1 MGESTFVASQET
13 TQPRAR
19 QRPVHSLRLQMD
31 VPLVLIV
38 ASLLVIGLLAVY
50 SSSWEFSLREYEDTS
65 GVFLRQV
72 GFVLLGSGV
81 AVVLS
86 MFDYHLYRK
95 LAVPMMLATIGLL
108 VLVIIL
114 NRNNDAEY
122 SRTLFGASV
131 QPSELAK
138 LVAIIYL
145 TVWLASKQ
153 AQLNSLSIGLV
164 PMMVILGI
172 TAAIIMIQP
181 DFSAAITVVLLG
193 ITLFFLAGSDLRQ
206 IILLVLIIALM
217 GVLVYFISDTAQE
230 RINNFEIGLKT
241 PTEAAYHVKRAFE
254 AVIKGGLFGVGIGR
268 GTTKYMGGLPV
279 PWTDSIF
286 AIVAEETGLIGASV
300 LVLLFLAFIWRG
312 TLIANRAPDL
322 SGKLLAGGVTFWIG
336 FEAILNIAGLL
347 NLAPVAGNALP
358 LISAGGSNMV
368 ATLAGIGIL
377 FNVARSD
384 HRKQTDTEGR
394 NYRAVVDLR
403 GRNGGRR
410 VSRRG
415 RSAGRISQ

>member
-1 MGESTFVASQET
+1 MGESTFVASPESQ
-13 TQPRAR
+13 QPRAHR
-19 QRPVHSLRLQMD
+19 SVHSLRLQMD

-38 ASLLVIGLLAVY
+38 ASLVVIGLLAVY
-50 SSSWEFSLREYEDTS
+50 SSSWEFSLDQYGDTS
-65 GVFLRQV
+65 GVFLRQIA
-72 GFVLLGSGV
+72 FVLLGAGI

-86 MFDYHLYRK
+86 LFDYHLYRK
-95 LAVPMMLATIGLL
+95 LAVPLMLATIGLL
-108 VLVIIL
+108 LLVIIVS
-114 NRNNDAEY
+114 DGSEY

-138 LVAIIYL
+138 LASIIYL

-153 AQLNSLSIGLV
+153 NQLNNFSLGLL
-164 PMMVILGI
+164 PMMVILGF
-172 TAAIIMIQP
+172 TAVIIMIQP

-206 IILLVLIIALM
+206 ILLLVVVIAIM
-217 GVLVYFISDTAQE
+217 GVAVYFVSDTAKE
-230 RINNFEIGLKT
+230 RIVNFRTGLID
-241 PTEAAYHVKRAFE
+241 PLQAAYHVQRAYE
-254 AVIKGGLFGVGIGR
+254 AVIKGGVFGVGIGR
-268 GTTKYMGGLPV
+268 GTTKFFGGLPV

-286 AIVAEETGLIGASV
+286 AIIVEETGLVGATV
-300 LVLLFLAFIWRG
+300 LVLLFLALIWRG
-312 TLIANRAPDL
+312 TVIANRATDL
-322 SGKLLAGGVTFWIG
+322 TGKLLAGGVTFWIG

-358 LISAGGSNMV
+358 LISAGGSSMV
-368 ATLAGIGIL
+368 ASLAGIGVL
-377 FNVARSD
+377 LNVARND
-384 HRKQTDTEGR
+384 HRKQTDVEGR

-415 RSAGRISQ
+415 RSAERLNR